1 MPTRQPREL
10 PRRRYDIALTGE
22 LDGYHVVM
30 GAMRGKEIIAL
41 MRDEM
46 READALDLIAER
58 CISHD
63 FPVDDL
69 RELDLWMLERILEA
83 WQEAMSET
91 ALPPTTAEPS
101 PKGSAA

>member
-1 MPTRQPREL
+1 MATKRKREL
-10 PRRRYDIALTGE
+10 PRRKYEITLNGE
-22 LDGYHVVM
+22 LTGYHVTM
-30 GAMRGKEIIAL
+30 AAMRGREIIAL

-46 READALDLIAER
+46 SEADALDLIVER

-63 FPVDDL
+63 FGVDDI
-69 RELDLWMLERILEA
+69 RELDLWMLEAILEA
-83 WQEAMSET
+83 WQKAMQEW